1 MYKWDWAKSTENR
14 SIELYTPY
22 KGIKKLQK
30 PIILIGG
37 LHGDEPEGV
46 FLGQATLNWLD
57 SVDNKTLKDFIL
69 IPCINPDGYSENKRV
84 NARGVDLNRNFPSKN
99 WSSEYKEERYYP
111 GESPG
116 SEIEIQAL
124 LHLIQMTTPRL
135 IIHFHSWK
143 PCVVVT
149 GPKDLVEAKILAENS
164 GFCLIHDI
172 GYPTPGSLGEYAWH
186 DLKLPVICTEDEEHR
201 NYDLAWQHFGEGIKK
216 ILLK

>member
-1 MYKWDWAKSTENR
+1 MYKWDWAKSTENKV
-14 SIELYTPY
+14 IEMYTST
-22 KGIKKLQK
+22 KDIGSLQR
-30 PIILIGG
+30 PMILIGG

-46 FLGQATLNWLD
+46 YLGQSTLHWLN

-69 IPCINPDGYSENKRV
+69 IPCINPDAYSKNQRV

-99 WSSEYKEERYYP
+99 WSSEYTQERYFP
-111 GESPG
+111 GNSPG

-124 LHLIQMTTPRL
+124 LSLIQKTNPRL

-143 PCVVVT
+143 PCVVVS
-149 GPKDLVEAKILAENS
+149 GPDNLFEAKILAENS
-164 GFCLIHDI
+164 GYELVQDI

-186 DLKLPVICTEDEEHR
+186 DLQLPVICTEDEEHR

-216 ILLK
+216 VLLK